1 MVFICDKDFI
11 ENDKYNNYFNVFPN
25 ITLSNFQKWA
35 FKSIVDKQHI
45 LITAHTGSGKTLPA
59 EFAILHFIKQQKK
72 VIYTAPIKALSNTK
86 LCDFRKKYPN
96 ISFGIITGDITDNP
110 DADVL
115 IMTTEILP
123 NTIMNQKLRKKTNNN
138 NISLSFE
145 IDIENELGA
154 VIFDEVHYIN
164 DKDRGSVWEQALL
177 LLPPQVQ
184 LIMLSATI
192 DKPEMFAKWI
202 EDEKN
207 KQAITLNKPEKKVY
221 LASTNHRVVP
231 LTHYLWISTHKSN
244 IKKSENTEH
253 YANIKKYINNEITI
267 KDTKNNFNINAY
279 DDINILKQ
287 YLNKSSQKNITRQFI
302 LNGLV
307 HHLKNTESLPAI
319 CFVFSKKQVETAAK
333 ELNINLYN
341 SDEKIPNTIED
352 ECKKIIMSK
361 IKNYK
366 EYISLPE
373 YTTMIALFKK
383 GIGIHHAGI
392 LSIFREITEMLFEQK
407 KIKILFATETL
418 AVGINFSTASV
429 IFTDIKKYDGHEFRI
444 LKPHEYTQI
453 SGRAGR
459 RGYDKVGKVWLC
471 CNLFDMKPVNEF
483 KNMLFG
489 PPQTLISR
497 FKISFNLCLNLLSN
511 KVNIYN
517 FINSSLITQEI
528 KKELSYYEKEIKNLT
543 NIINNENIKFQETNI
558 DKNMIINYL
567 NKKNLLKTS
576 SNKIKKNLNKEIRYI
591 EETNKNLEFGISI
604 FKNIDEKKE
613 QLDKIKTFKLN
624 AENYLSI
631 TINNVIEIL
640 NNTGFIDNNNI
651 TELGLLASQFQEIH
665 PLAIS
670 LLLYETNYF
679 NDLSAIEIIVLISC
693 LNNIK
698 VSDEVKIH
706 NPNTESI
713 QVNKLT
719 NNLYSML
726 KKFYDMENFYNIN
739 TGSCYDINYD
749 IQKYIMKWCESNTE
763 IDCKVIIDLLDYEC
777 GIFIGEFV
785 KIILKI
791 NNIANE
797 IGKAAEITNN
807 LHLLEK
813 INKIPELTLKY
824 IANNNSMYV

>member
-1 MVFICDKDFI
+1 M
-11 ENDKYNNYFNVFPN
+11 Y
-25 ITLSNFQKWA
+25 
-35 FKSIVDKQHI
+35 
-45 LITAHTGSGKTLPA
+45 
-59 EFAILHFIKQQKK
+59 
-72 VIYTAPIKALSNTK
+72 
-86 LCDFRKKYPN
+86 
-96 ISFGIITGDITDNP
+96 
-110 DADVL
+110 
-115 IMTTEILP
+115 
-123 NTIMNQKLRKKTNNN
+123 
-138 NISLSFE
+138 
-145 IDIENELGA
+145 
-154 VIFDEVHYIN
+154 
-164 DKDRGSVWEQALL
+164 
-177 LLPPQVQ
+177 
-184 LIMLSATI
+184 
-192 DKPEMFAKWI
+192 
-202 EDEKN
+202 
-207 KQAITLNKPEKKVY
+207 
-221 LASTNHRVVP
+221 
-231 LTHYLWISTHKSN
+231 
-244 IKKSENTEH
+244 
-253 YANIKKYINNEITI
+253 
-267 KDTKNNFNINAY
+267 
-279 DDINILKQ
+279 
-287 YLNKSSQKNITRQFI
+287 
-302 LNGLV
+302 
-307 HHLKNTESLPAI
+307 
-319 CFVFSKKQVETAAK
+319 
-333 ELNINLYN
+333 
-341 SDEKIPNTIED
+341 
-352 ECKKIIMSK
+352 
-361 IKNYK
+361 
-366 EYISLPE
+366 
-373 YTTMIALFKK
+373 
-383 GIGIHHAGI
+383 
-392 LSIFREITEMLFEQK
+392 
-407 KIKILFATETL
+407 
-418 AVGINFSTASV
+418 
-429 IFTDIKKYDGHEFRI
+429 
-444 LKPHEYTQI
+444 
-453 SGRAGR
+453 
-459 RGYDKVGKVWLC
+459 
-471 CNLFDMKPVNEF
+471 
-483 KNMLFG
+483 
-489 PPQTLISR
+489 
-497 FKISFNLCLNLLSN
+497 
-511 KVNIYN
+511 
-517 FINSSLITQEI
+517 
-528 KKELSYYEKEIKNLT
+528 
-543 NIINNENIKFQETNI
+543 
-558 DKNMIINYL
+558 
-567 NKKNLLKTS
+567 LLKTS

-726 KKFYDMENFYNIN
+726 KKFYDMENFYNVN

-777 GIFIGEFV
+777 GIFVGEFV